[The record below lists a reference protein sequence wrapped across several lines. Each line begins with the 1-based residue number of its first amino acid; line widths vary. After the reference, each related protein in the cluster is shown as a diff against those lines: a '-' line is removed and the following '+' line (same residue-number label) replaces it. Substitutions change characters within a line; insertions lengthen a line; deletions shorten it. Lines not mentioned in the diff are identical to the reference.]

1 MAKKILKHSRAA
13 RRGLI
18 DEGVALDL
26 AKLPKA
32 EPEAVR
38 KSIIRTTITNENL
51 LVKKMELSKIKKLQP
66 KRHTRQVKRQAAAD
80 KLGVLL
86 AKIAQ
91 LVARARMVQAAR
103 KAGWDQINK
112 AARASVEADQLLLLV
127 APLAGSLALKL
138 ASGDFMDEDIHDD
151 DDADASHAD
160 DEATVTFAKAAN
172 PFASLEQDEEA

>member
-18 DEGVALDL
+18 DDGVALDL

-91 LVARARMVQAAR
+91 SVARARMVQAAR

-112 AARASVEADQLLLLV
+112 AARASVEPDQLLV
-127 APLAGSLALKL
+127 AKL
-138 ASGDFMDEDIHDD
+138 AVKLGSGDFMDEDIN
-151 DDADASHAD
+151 DDADAGDAD
-160 DEATVTFAKAAN
+160 DEPTVTFAKAAN
-172 PFASLEQDEEA
+172 PFAALEQDEEA

>member
-18 DEGVALDL
+18 DDGVALDL

-66 KRHTRQVKRQAAAD
+66 KRHTRQVKRQVAVD

-91 LVARARMVQAAR
+91 SVARARMVQAAR

-112 AARASVEADQLLLLV
+112 AARASVDLDQLLV
-127 APLAGSLALKL
+127 AKPAVPLAAKL
-138 ASGDFMDEDIHDD
+138 VSGDFMDEDIHDD
-151 DDADASHAD
+151 AAASPAD
-160 DEATVTFAKAAN
+160 DEPAVTFAKAAN

>member
-18 DEGVALDL
+18 DDGVALDL
-26 AKLPKA
+26 AKLPLA
-32 EPEAVR
+32 EPELVR

-51 LVKKMELSKIKKLQP
+51 LVKKMELSKMRKLKP
-66 KRHTRQVKRQAAAD
+66 KNPTSTAKRLMTSD

-91 LVARARMVQAAR
+91 SVARARMVQAAR

-112 AARASVEADQLLLLV
+112 AAKAATTTDKLDTLKPLV
-127 APLAGSLALKL
+127 ADA
-138 ASGDFMDEDIHDD
+138 MDEDIDGDD
-151 DDADASHAD
+151 IE
-160 DEATVTFAKAAN
+160 EATVTLAKVAN